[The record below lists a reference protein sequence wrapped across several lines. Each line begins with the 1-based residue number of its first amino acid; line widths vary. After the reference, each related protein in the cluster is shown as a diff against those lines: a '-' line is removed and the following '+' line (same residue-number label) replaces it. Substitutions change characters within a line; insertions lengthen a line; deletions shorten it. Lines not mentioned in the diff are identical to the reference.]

1 MGGKLMPLV
10 IYAIFAALSVAMTG
24 YSAISQGQAQA
35 RMSAYNSMIAKQN
48 ATLAAKQIGIARTEK
63 SITEE
68 KAMSNTN
75 RVLASERAA
84 YAKAG
89 VNLEGSSLM
98 AEATTQSNAELD
110 ALAIRYAGTVE
121 QSQIL
126 ANVAGQRQ
134 QEMLEKMK
142 GKMYSQS
149 GYLQAGSSLLSG
161 VSDVASKWKN
171 K

>member
-1 MGGKLMPLV
+1 MSWV
-10 IYAIFAALSVAMTG
+10 ATAIAVVAAATG
-24 YSAISQGQAQA
+24 AYSAISQGQAQS
-35 RMSAYNSMIAKQN
+35 RMSAYNAMIAKQN

-63 SITEE
+63 GITEA
-68 KAMSNTN
+68 KSMSNAN

-98 AEATTQSNAELD
+98 VEATTQSNAELD

-126 ANVAGQRQ
+126 ANVAGQKQ

-142 GKMYSQS
+142 GKMYSQA
-149 GYLQAGSSLLSG
+149 GYAQAGNSLLTG
-161 VSDVASKWKN
+161 ASKVAAMWPEVKAAL